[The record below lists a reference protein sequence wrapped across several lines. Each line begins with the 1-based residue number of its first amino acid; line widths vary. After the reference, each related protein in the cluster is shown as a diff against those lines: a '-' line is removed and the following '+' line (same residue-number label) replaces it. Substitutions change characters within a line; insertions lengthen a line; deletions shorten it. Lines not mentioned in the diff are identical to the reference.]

1 MKTINLN
8 KLIIRNFKGIKELV
22 VDFKK
27 KTDIFGANEAGKT
40 SIFDAF
46 NWLLFGKDSYDRK
59 DFGIKNTVHPELNR
73 QEHEVEGVLVID
85 DEIVS
90 IKRIYKEKWTKP
102 KGSTRAIHT
111 GNEQEFYW
119 NDVPMQAGQFAAKIN
134 EIVDETVFKLIT
146 NALYFNTL
154 PWKKRRE
161 FLFKLAGEVSDQDVA
176 SSNGKFANLV
186 TILSS
191 KGLDGYKAEINAKK
205 KKLKDELEAI
215 PTRIDEASRALPENR
230 DFAALKIQLKA
241 IESSIADID
250 TLLSDKAKANNEHL
264 QGLQDKQRS
273 IHKIK
278 TELQDLRFTAESEF
292 NKKANKLISQ
302 RSELSDNIANIER
315 NLKSK
320 RILMDSQNDTK
331 KGLDLRRDNLRLMF
345 DTTNGKELEF
355 DENEFSCPTC
365 RRAFEA
371 SDVQSKK
378 AELRKNFMA
387 DKNKALDEIEAKGI
401 QLKEES
407 EACEKMVTTL
417 SDTITGL
424 ESDLEAAKLA
434 LINFNNANA
443 SVNTKFD
450 SSAFETSDA
459 YKEVTDR
466 LSSAENALSEASET
480 VEDTES
486 SDLKARKSDLNTQ
499 LDAVKKEINLEEAI
513 IKGEERIQKLKDD
526 ESAFAKQLSE
536 LEGTEYEIEAFTKAK
551 IELIEN
557 RINGKF
563 QYVKF
568 RMYNYT
574 IDGNPIEDCETMY
587 KGVAF
592 SDLNTAGK
600 IWAGIDVINTLSD
613 HYKVYAPIFLDNRE
627 SISMIPATDSQIVN
641 LIVSPEDKV
650 LRVA

>member
-1 MKTINLN
+1 MKTINLK

-22 VDFKK
+22 IDFKD

-40 SIFDAF
+40 TVFDAF

-73 QEHEVEGVLVID
+73 QEHEVEGIMLID
-85 DEIVS
+85 GEHVTL
-90 IKRIYKEKWTKP
+90 KRIYKEKWTKP
-102 KGSTRAIHT
+102 KGTTRAVHT

-119 NDVPMQAGQFAAKIN
+119 NDVPMQAGQFASKIS
-134 EIVDETVFKLIT
+134 EVADETVFKLIT

-176 SSNGKFANLV
+176 NSNTKFADLV
-186 TILSS
+186 KIFSS
-191 KGLDGYKAEINAKK
+191 KGLEGYKAEINAKK
-205 KKLKDELEAI
+205 KKLNDDLEAI
-215 PTRIDEASRALPENR
+215 PTRIDEASRALPEDR
-230 DFAALKIQLKA
+230 DFAALKIQLKS

-250 TLLSDKAKANNEHL
+250 TLLSDKAKANTEHL
-264 QGLQDKQRS
+264 QSLQDKQRA

-278 TELQDLRFTAESEF
+278 TEIQDLRFTAESDF
-292 NKKANKLISQ
+292 NKKSNSILAR
-302 RSELSDNIANIER
+302 RSELTDNISNIER

-320 RILMDSQNDTK
+320 KILMDSQNDTK
-331 KGLDLRRDNLRLMF
+331 KGLDLRRDNLRLLF
-345 DTTNGKELEF
+345 NTTNSKELEF
-355 DENEFSCPTC
+355 NENEFCCPTC
-365 RRAFEA
+365 KRDFDPN
-371 SDVQSKK
+371 DVQSKK
-378 AELRKNFMA
+378 AEMRKNFIA
-387 DKNKALDEIEAKGI
+387 DKNKALDEIEEKGI
-401 QLKEES
+401 ALKQES
-407 EACEKMVTTL
+407 EACENMVKQLTDSITL
-417 SDTITGL
+417 I
-424 ESDLEAAKLA
+424 ESELEAAKLE

-443 SVNTKFD
+443 SVNAKFD
-450 SSAFETSDA
+450 FATFEASQS
-459 YKEVTDR
+459 YLEVANR
-466 LSSAENALSEASET
+466 LSVAEQELSDASET
-480 VEDTES
+480 VQDTETEE
-486 SDLKARKSDLNTQ
+486 LKSKKSDLNIK
-499 LDAVKKEINLEEAI
+499 LDTIKKEINLEDSI
-513 IKGEERIQKLKDD
+513 IKGKERIQKLKAD
-526 ESAFAKQLSE
+526 ESNFAKQLSE
-536 LEGTEYEIEAFTKAK
+536 LEGVEFDIDAFTKAK
-551 IELIEN
+551 IELIES

-568 RMYNYT
+568 KMYDYT
-574 IDGNPIEDCETMY
+574 IDNNPIETCETMY
-587 KGVAF
+587 KGVPF